1 MTMKP
6 EIKALWIDA
15 LNSGEYKQATGTLRE
30 LDRVTGNVV
39 GYCCLGV
46 LTDLAEK
53 AGVVK
58 AKPREVDNQTCTYY
72 IPANGPQDMWGE
84 NSGLSH
90 EVREWAGLNSASGT
104 FFDPITVEKTG
115 YYGELITEEMNSLI
129 ALNDSGGY
137 TFAQIA
143 EVIDAKY

>member
-1 MTMKP
+1 MMKP

-15 LNSGEYKQATGTLRE
+15 LNSGEYSQARGTLRE
-30 LDRVTGNVV
+30 LDRATGNVV

-58 AKPREVDNQTCTYY
+58 AKPREAENQTCTYY
-72 IPANGPQDMWGE
+72 IPANGSEGMYGE

-90 EVREWAGLNSASGT
+90 EVREWAGMDSASGG
-104 FFDPITVEKTG
+104 FSGSIRVEKTG
-115 YYGELITEEMNSLI
+115 FYGELIAEEMTSLI